1 MEFILFNAELVA
13 CNTRKRLLEGLQET
27 PVTFLFSSVETG
39 YCIKITCFIIKVLK
53 KVSKVK
59 WLPGPYSLFAVFVFV
74 VLGYIHILLKSK

>member
-1 MEFILFNAELVA
+1 LPDRAREVLLLSVPASTRLLLEAVITEMEFILFNAELVA

-59 WLPGPYSLFAVFVFV
+59 
-74 VLGYIHILLKSK
+74 